1 MKKVIISILS
11 FVLFTGITFA
21 QQRFAY
27 VDTKYV
33 LSKIPAYNSAEK
45 KLNQLSENWQKEV
58 EKKYDEIEKLKS
70 EYESEKILLSEQM
83 RKNRL
88 EEIEIKRDE
97 YKALKEKYFGKKG
110 LLYKRQ
116 KELITPI
123 QDDIANAVKEIAK
136 EKNIGL
142 IINVANNETILYS
155 NPKYDKSKDVL
166 KKLGVK

>member
-1 MKKVIISILS
+1 MRLILTLFSILILS
-11 FVLFTGITFA
+11 TTTFA
-21 QQRFAY
+21 QKFAY

-33 LSKIPAYNSAEK
+33 LSKIPSYISAEK

-58 EKKYDEIEKLKS
+58 EKKYDEIAVLKS
-70 EYESEKILLSEQM
+70 EYEAEKILLSEQM

-88 EEIEIKRDE
+88 QEIEFKKDE
-97 YKALKEKYFGKKG
+97 YKALKEKYFGEKG

-116 KELITPI
+116 KELIAPI
-123 QDDIANAVKEIAK
+123 QEDIATAVREIAK
-136 EKNIGL
+136 DRSIGL
-142 IINVANNETILYS
+142 VINVSNNETILYS